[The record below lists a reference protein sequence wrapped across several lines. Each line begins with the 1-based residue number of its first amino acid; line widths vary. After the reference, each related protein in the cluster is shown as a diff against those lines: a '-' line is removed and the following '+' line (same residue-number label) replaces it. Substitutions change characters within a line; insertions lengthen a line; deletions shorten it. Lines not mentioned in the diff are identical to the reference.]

1 MNGNLDIAI
10 IGGGAVG
17 LSVAY
22 HLLQMGGCSVRL
34 FEANQVGS
42 GTSWHAAG
50 IVGPLRSSL
59 NMTKIAMY
67 ATHLFPEL
75 ENETGQS
82 SGYRQTGG
90 LWLAQNHERLIEL
103 RRIHAMGCR
112 VGLGVEMI
120 SPQEVL
126 QVAPFLRVDD
136 LAGALW
142 VDEDAQVSPVDLC
155 AAYASGI
162 KQLGGLIE
170 EGQPVERIETNNGRL
185 KGITLLNG
193 DRIDCDRVVLCAG
206 LWSRTLAANVG
217 VNVPLQAVEHMYVV
231 TEPIDQLREPVPV
244 VRDLERGVYL
254 KGDTGK
260 MVIGGF
266 EKDAKIWSPAS
277 EIPADGGYL
286 MFAEDWDQFE
296 PFMQAAVERM
306 PILESTGI
314 QMFMNGPESFTPD
327 TRPLIGET
335 PELPGLFVAAG
346 FNSVGVMSSA
356 GVGRELS
363 EWILDGRPR
372 FDLWEVDIRR
382 ISPKWNKTKN
392 LHLRMQEAV
401 HTQFAMHWPLK
412 QPEPRVGLHRSP
424 LYERLKCAGAV
435 FGCLPHWEV
444 PLWYAESE
452 SERRIIHTFGE
463 QPCWDITQRE
473 AAQMAA
479 SVALIDLSQFSK
491 FEISGK
497 RSLEGLQYLCAG
509 DMDMRPGQSKYTV
522 MLNERGGI
530 EADVTVSR
538 ISSNS
543 FRVVSG
549 ASTRYRDLSRMR
561 QMLEDFDSVSIEDRT
576 QDEAVLGVMGP
587 LAREVL
593 QRVFSKDLQ
602 SEKFPFG
609 DFRKGKIGG
618 MEVTALRRS
627 YAGELGWEI
636 YMQADDAMMV
646 YDSIRE
652 AGEDFGISH
661 LGMLALDGCRME
673 KGFGH
678 WSHEWN
684 PDVTPIEAGIEYTL
698 GTRHRDYLG
707 SDAIQ
712 QQKEHGVSQRLFLLE
727 VLLQTSERPLL
738 LHDELVLCNDE
749 IVGLTTSGAVGPR
762 TGKLLSFALVESEP
776 GESFQTILD
785 KHLQIEVAG
794 DLYEARVLTEAPYDP
809 DGMRMRG

>member
-1 MNGNLDIAI
+1 MNGKIDIAI

-34 FEANQVGS
+34 FEANQIGS

-59 NMTKIAMY
+59 NMTRLAMY
-67 ATHLFPEL
+67 AGHLFPEIERL
-75 ENETGQS
+75 TGRS
-82 SGYRQTGG
+82 TGYRQTGG
-90 LWLAQNHERLIEL
+90 LWLAQNHERLTEL

-120 SPQEVL
+120 SSQEVL
-126 QVAPFLRVDD
+126 QVAPHLRVDD

-170 EGQPVERIETNNGRL
+170 EGQPVERIVTDNGKL
-185 KGITLLNG
+185 KGIALLNG
-193 DRIDCDRVVLCAG
+193 ERVNCDRVVLCAG
-206 LWSRTLAANVG
+206 LWSRKLAANVG

-244 VRDLERGVYL
+244 VRDLECGVYL

-266 EKDAKIWSPAS
+266 EKDAKIWNSVS

-327 TRPLIGET
+327 TKPLIGET

-363 EWILDGRPR
+363 EWILNGRPR

-382 ISPKWNKTKN
+382 VSPKWNETKN

-424 LYERLKCAGAV
+424 LYERLDSAGAV

-444 PLWYAESE
+444 PLWYAGSE
-452 SERRIIHTFGE
+452 SERSIVHTFGE
-463 QPCWDITQRE
+463 QPWWDITQRE
-473 AAQMAA
+473 AERMAA

-491 FEISGK
+491 FEITGI
-497 RSLEGLQYLCAG
+497 RSLEGLQHLCAG

-538 ISSNS
+538 TGSNS
-543 FRVVSG
+543 FSVVSG
-549 ASTRYRDLSRMR
+549 ANTRYRDFSRMR
-561 QMLEDFDSVSIEDRT
+561 QILENFDGVLIEDRT
-576 QDEAVLGVMGP
+576 QDEAVLGLMGP

-593 QRVFSKDLQ
+593 QRVFSENLQ
-602 SEKFPFG
+602 SEIFPFG
-609 DFRKGKIGG
+609 QFRKGKISG

-636 YMQADDAMMV
+636 YMKADDAVMV
-646 YDSIRE
+646 YDLIRQ
-652 AGEDFGISH
+652 AGEDFGITH

-678 WSHEWN
+678 WSHEWG
-684 PDVTPIEAGIEYTL
+684 PDVTPIEARIEHTL
-698 GTRHRDYLG
+698 GTRNRGYLG
-707 SDAIQ
+707 YDAIQ
-712 QQKEHGVSQRLFLLE
+712 RQKEQGVSQRLLLLE
-727 VLLQTSERPLL
+727 VLIQTSERPLL
-738 LHDELVLCNDE
+738 LHDELVLCDDG

-762 TGKLLSFALVESEP
+762 TGKLLSFALVEFEL
-776 GESFQTILD
+776 GESFSAICD
-785 KHLQIEVAG
+785 KHFQIEVAG
-794 DLYEARVLTEAPYDP
+794 DLYETQVLTEAPYDP

>member
-1 MNGNLDIAI
+1 MNG
-10 IGGGAVG
+10 
-17 LSVAY
+17 
-22 HLLQMGGCSVRL
+22 
-34 FEANQVGS
+34 
-42 GTSWHAAG
+42 
-50 IVGPLRSSL
+50 
-59 NMTKIAMY
+59 
-67 ATHLFPEL
+67 
-75 ENETGQS
+75 
-82 SGYRQTGG
+82 
-90 LWLAQNHERLIEL
+90 ERVN
-103 RRIHAMGCR
+103 C
-112 VGLGVEMI
+112 
-120 SPQEVL
+120 
-126 QVAPFLRVDD
+126 
-136 LAGALW
+136 
-142 VDEDAQVSPVDLC
+142 
-155 AAYASGI
+155 
-162 KQLGGLIE
+162 
-170 EGQPVERIETNNGRL
+170 N
-185 KGITLLNG
+185 
-193 DRIDCDRVVLCAG
+193 RVVLCAG
-206 LWSRTLAANVG
+206 LWSRKLAANVG

-244 VRDLERGVYL
+244 VRDLECGVYL

-266 EKDAKIWSPAS
+266 EKDAKIWNSVS

-327 TRPLIGET
+327 TKPLIGET

-363 EWILDGRPR
+363 EWILNGCPR

-382 ISPKWNKTKN
+382 VSPKWNETEN

-424 LYERLKCAGAV
+424 LYERLKCAGAE

-452 SERRIIHTFGE
+452 PEHEIIHTFGE
-463 QPCWDITQRE
+463 QPWWDITQRE
-473 AAQMAA
+473 AERMAT

-491 FEISGK
+491 FEITGK

-522 MLNERGGI
+522 MLNECGGI

-538 ISSNS
+538 TGSNS
-543 FRVVSG
+543 FSVVSG
-549 ASTRYRDLSRMR
+549 ASTRYRDFSRMR
-561 QMLEDFDSVSIEDRT
+561 QILENFDGVLIEDRT
-576 QDEAVLGVMGP
+576 QDEAVLGLMGQ

-593 QRVFSKDLQ
+593 QRVFSENLQ
-602 SEKFPFG
+602 SEIFPFG
-609 DFRKGKIGG
+609 QFRKGKIGG
-618 MEVTALRRS
+618 MEVTTLRRS

-636 YMQADDAMMV
+636 YMQADDAVMV
-646 YDSIRE
+646 YDLIRQ
-652 AGEDFGISH
+652 AGEDFEISH

-678 WSHEWN
+678 WSHEWG
-684 PDVTPIEAGIEYTL
+684 PDVTPIEARIEHTL

-707 SDAIQ
+707 YDAIQ
-712 QQKEHGVSQRLFLLE
+712 RQKEQGVSQRLFLLE

-738 LHDELVLCNDE
+738 LHDELVLCDDD

-776 GESFQTILD
+776 DESFSAICD
-785 KHLQIEVAG
+785 KHFQIEVAG
-794 DLYEARVLTEAPYDP
+794 DLYETRVLTEAPYDP

>member
-1 MNGNLDIAI
+1 MNGKIDIAI

-22 HLLQMGGCSVRL
+22 HLLQLGGCSVRL
-34 FEANQVGS
+34 FEANQIGS

-59 NMTKIAMY
+59 NMTRIAMY
-67 ATHLFPEL
+67 ATHLFPKL
-75 ENETGQS
+75 ENETGRS
-82 SGYRQTGG
+82 TGYRQTGG
-90 LWLAQNHERLIEL
+90 LWLAQNQERLTEL

-126 QVAPFLRVDD
+126 QAAPHLNVDD

-155 AAYASGI
+155 AAYASAV

-170 EGQPVERIETNNGRL
+170 EGQPVERIETDNGKL
-185 KGITLLNG
+185 KGIALLNG
-193 DRIDCDRVVLCAG
+193 DRIDCDRVVLCGG
-206 LWSRTLAANVG
+206 LWSRALAANVG

-231 TEPIDQLREPVPV
+231 TEPIDQLREAVPV
-244 VRDLERGVYL
+244 VRDLEHGVYL

-266 EKDAKIWSPAS
+266 EKDAKIWNPAS
-277 EIPADGGYL
+277 EIPADDGYL

-296 PFMQAAVERM
+296 PFMQAAIERM
-306 PILESTGI
+306 PVLESTGI

-327 TRPLIGET
+327 TKPLIGET

-363 EWILDGRPR
+363 EWILNGRPN

-382 ISPKWNKTKN
+382 VSPKWNETKN
-392 LHLRMQEAV
+392 LQLRMQEAV
-401 HTQFAMHWPLK
+401 HTQFAVHWPLK

-424 LYERLKCAGAV
+424 LYERLNSVGAV

-452 SERRIIHTFGE
+452 SEHEIIHTFGE
-463 QPCWDITQRE
+463 QPWWDITQRE
-473 AAQMAA
+473 ATRMAD

-491 FEISGK
+491 FEITGK
-497 RSLEGLQYLCAG
+497 RSFEGLQYLCAG
-509 DMDMRPGQSKYTV
+509 DMDLRSGQSKYTV
-522 MLNERGGI
+522 MLNQRGGI

-538 ISSNS
+538 IDSNC

-549 ASTRYRDLSRMR
+549 ASTRYRDFSRMR
-561 QMLEDFDSVSIEDRT
+561 QILEDFDDVFVEDRT

-593 QRVFSKDLQ
+593 QRVFSENLQ
-602 SEKFPFG
+602 TETFPFG
-609 DFRKGKIGG
+609 HIRKVKIGG

-636 YMQADDAMMV
+636 YMQADDAMMI
-646 YDSIRE
+646 YDLIRE

-661 LGMLALDGCRME
+661 FGMLALDGCRME

-678 WSHEWN
+678 WSHEWDS
-684 PDVTPIEAGIEYTL
+684 DVTPIEARIEHTL

-707 SDAIQ
+707 YDAIQ
-712 QQKEHGVSQRLFLLE
+712 RQKEQGVSQRLLLLE

-738 LHDELVLCNDE
+738 LHDELVLCDDE

-776 GESFQTILD
+776 GESFSEICD

-794 DLYEARVLTEAPYDP
+794 DLYETRVLTEAPYDP